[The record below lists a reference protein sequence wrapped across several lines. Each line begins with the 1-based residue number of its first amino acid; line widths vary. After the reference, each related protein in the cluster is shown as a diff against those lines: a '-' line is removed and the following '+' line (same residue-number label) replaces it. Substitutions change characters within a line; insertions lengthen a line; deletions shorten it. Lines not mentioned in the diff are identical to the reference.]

1 MFSPSY
7 VIAIQK
13 VINKKDYDV
22 LVTFKP
28 LRRTQFFFSEG
39 DVQIERASLRSVK
52 LLDMVSEE
60 LVNYLNILFYRK
72 KQGDIK
78 VH

>member
-1 MFSPSY
+1 M
-7 VIAIQK
+7 
-13 VINKKDYDV
+13 